1 VDLYFER
8 KPLRRLMWCGIS
20 AFSGYYLANTVS
32 LTFGALAVNDIMAAA
47 LSVAFVEYASRS
59 FYNAW
64 PRPYAPPLT
73 APATPSPA
81 PLRQFSLWL
90 LHTFKLGFQYALI
103 CDAFKLGG

>member
-1 VDLYFER
+1 
-8 KPLRRLMWCGIS
+8 MWCGIS

-59 FYNAW
+59 FYGAW
-64 PRPYAPPLT
+64 PRPP
-73 APATPSPA
+73 
-81 PLRQFSLWL
+81 FSLWL